1 MRKRVEM
8 FPTDTHHE
16 DLHQELKLYKMMVNA
31 ALDSITLI
39 DRNYTYKIVTDAYLG
54 ARQLKKENIL
64 NHTVEDVWGKEAFDK
79 AIRDNLDRCF
89 RGETVT
95 TRASYE
101 FKKNEIN
108 YIETVYTPCFTSGS
122 EVSFAAVISR
132 NITELK
138 KSQEKIAFLA
148 YYDSL
153 TNLPSR
159 PLFLDLLN
167 REINSAKRTG
177 KSVAVFFFDLDEFKK
192 INDTFGH
199 SAGDNLLIS
208 VGQRLKRYLR
218 PHDIISRVDGF
229 INESQ
234 KDTENYLA
242 RLGGDEF
249 TFIIPDIAE
258 KKITTGI
265 AERILHLFKEPF
277 QIADREMFISTSIGI
292 AFYPDDGR
300 DVESLLKN
308 ADTAMYKAK
317 EVGKN
322 TFRYYS
328 SEMNKEAKARIN
340 IENKMR
346 YAIKNN
352 EFQLYYQPQYNVSDG
367 RLVGVEALI
376 RWEDKDL
383 GFISPAELIKLAEET
398 GLIIDIGEW
407 AIHSACRQGKIW
419 HDQGLTHL
427 HMGVN
432 LSVRQFFDP
441 NLVDK
446 IRSAIDRTQ
455 FNPLSL
461 ELEITETAMMYDT
474 DKAIRIMDELK
485 ATGLKVALD
494 DFGTGYSSLIHLKLF
509 QIDKLKIDQMF
520 IRNADFNGRDGAI
533 ISSIID
539 MCHKLGIEA
548 VAEGVETR
556 ESLSFL
562 EGIKCHI
569 AQGFYLSPPLTVDKF
584 EDLIRKRQNEKRS
597 G

>member
-1 MRKRVEM
+1 MY
-8 FPTDTHHE
+8 PTNTHHE
-16 DLHQELKLYKMMVNA
+16 DLYQELRLYKMMVNA

-39 DRNYTYKIVTDAYLG
+39 DRDYTYRIVTDAYLG

-64 NHTVEDVWGKEAFDK
+64 NHSVRDVWGAEAFDK
-79 AIRDNLDRCF
+79 AIKDNLDRCF

-138 KSQEKIAFLA
+138 RSQEKIAFLA

-199 SAGDNLLIS
+199 SAGDSLLIS
-208 VGQRLKRYLR
+208 VGKRLKRYLR
-218 PHDIISRVDGF
+218 PHDIISRADGF
-229 INESQ
+229 INESP

-242 RLGGDEF
+242 RIGGDEF
-249 TFIIPDIAE
+249 TFIIPDIAD

-277 QIADREMFISTSIGI
+277 QISDREIFISTSIGI
-292 AFYPDDGR
+292 AFYPDDGH

-328 SEMNKEAKARIN
+328 SDMNKEAKARIN

-352 EFQLYYQPQYNVSDG
+352 EFQLYYQPQYNVDNG
-367 RLVGVEALI
+367 LLVGVEALI

-383 GFISPAELIKLAEET
+383 GFISPTELIKLAEET
-398 GLIIDIGEW
+398 GMIIDIGEW

-427 HMGVN
+427 HVGVN
-432 LSVRQFFDP
+432 LSVRQFFDL

-455 FNPLSL
+455 FNPSSL

-474 DKAIRIMDELK
+474 DKAIRIMDEVK
-485 ATGLKVALD
+485 RMGLKVALD

-509 QIDKLKIDQMF
+509 QIDKLKIDQVF
-520 IRNADFNGRDGAI
+520 IRNADLKGRDGAI
-533 ISSIID
+533 ISSLID
-539 MCHKLGIEA
+539 MCHKLDIEA
-548 VAEGVETR
+548 VAEGVETG
-556 ESLSFL
+556 ESLNFL
-562 EGIKCHI
+562 KGIKCHI
-569 AQGFYLSPPLTVDKF
+569 AQGFYLSPPLTVEKF
-584 EDLIRKRQNEKRS
+584 DDLIIRRFNKKA
-597 G
+597 

>member
-1 MRKRVEM
+1 MRQRGSY
-8 FPTDTHHE
+8 PGDHQ
-16 DLHQELKLYKMMVNA
+16 QELELYKLMVNA
-31 ALDSITLI
+31 ALDSVTLI

-64 NHTVEDVWGKEAFDK
+64 NHTVVDVWGKEAFEQ
-79 AIRDNLDRCF
+79 AIKENLDKCF

-101 FKKNEIN
+101 FKKNEVN
-108 YIETVYTPCFTSGS
+108 YIETVYTPCYTTGS

-167 REINSAKRTG
+167 REIKGAKRTG

-199 SAGDNLLIS
+199 SAGDKLL
-208 VGQRLKRYLR
+208 VGVGKRLKNCLR
-218 PHDIISRVDGF
+218 PKDIIGRVDGYVTV
-229 INESQ
+229 NQ
-234 KDTENYLA
+234 RDTENYLA
-242 RLGGDEF
+242 RIGGDEF
-249 TFIIPDIAE
+249 TFIIPDISE

-277 QIADREMFISTSIGI
+277 QIADREMFITTSIGI
-292 AFYPDDGR
+292 AFYPDDGH

-317 EVGKN
+317 DAGKN

-328 SEMNKEAKARIN
+328 SDMNKEAKARMN

-352 EFQLYYQPQYNVSDG
+352 EFHLYYQPQYNIRND
-367 RLVGVEALI
+367 RLIGVEALI
-376 RWEDKDL
+376 RWEDEDL
-383 GFISPAELIKLAEET
+383 GFISPIDLITLAEET
-398 GLIIDIGEW
+398 GMIIDIGEW
-407 AIHSACRQGKIW
+407 AIHTACRQGKIW
-419 HDQGLTHL
+419 HDQGLDHL
-427 HMGVN
+427 HIGVN
-432 LSVRQFFDP
+432 LSVRQFYDL
-441 NLVDK
+441 NLVEK
-446 IRSAIDRTQ
+446 IRSALDRTQ
-455 FNPLSL
+455 FTPSSL

-474 DKAIRIMDELK
+474 DRAIRIMNALTEMGVK
-485 ATGLKVALD
+485 IALD
-494 DFGTGYSSLIHLKLF
+494 DFGTGYSSLVHLKLF
-509 QIDKLKIDQMF
+509 KIDKLKIDQVF
-520 IRNADFNGRDGAI
+520 IRNADLGGRDGAI
-533 ISSIID
+533 ISSIVD
-539 MCHKLGIEA
+539 MCHKLDIEA
-548 VAEGVETR
+548 VAEGVETKD
-556 ESLSFL
+556 SLNFL
-562 EGIKCHI
+562 KKTKCHM
-569 AQGFYLSPPLTVDKF
+569 AQGFYFSPPLTVEKF
-584 EDLIRKRQNEKRS
+584 DTLINKQSNRN
-597 G
+597 

>member
-1 MRKRVEM
+1 
-8 FPTDTHHE
+8 
-16 DLHQELKLYKMMVNA
+16 MMVNA

-54 ARQLKKENIL
+54 TRQLEKENIL
-64 NHTVEDVWGKEAFDK
+64 NHTVGDVWGQETFEHAIKE
-79 AIRDNLDRCF
+79 NLDRCF
-89 RGETVT
+89 KGETVT

-101 FKKNEIN
+101 FKKNEAN

-122 EVSFAAVISR
+122 EVAFAAVISR

-199 SAGDNLLIS
+199 SAGDNLLVS
-208 VGQRLKRYLR
+208 VGKRLKRYLR
-218 PHDIISRVDGF
+218 PNDIIGRVVGYT
-229 INESQ
+229 NANQ
-234 KDTENYLA
+234 KDAENYLA
-242 RLGGDEF
+242 RIGGDEF
-249 TFIIPDIAE
+249 TFIIPDIAD
-258 KKITTGI
+258 KNLTTGI

-292 AFYPDDGR
+292 AFYPDDGH

-328 SEMNKEAKARIN
+328 ADMNKEAKARIN

-352 EFQLYYQPQYNVSDG
+352 EFQLYYQPQYNIDDG
-367 RLVGVEALI
+367 ALIGVEALI
-376 RWEDKDL
+376 RWEDQEM

-398 GLIIDIGEW
+398 GMIIDIGEW
-407 AIHSACRQGKIW
+407 ALLSACSQGRAW
-419 HDQGLTHL
+419 HDQGLDHL
-427 HMGVN
+427 HLGVN
-432 LSVRQFFDP
+432 LSVRQFFDL

-446 IRSAIDRTQ
+446 IRSIIDRTR
-455 FNPLSL
+455 FNPSSL

-474 DKAIRIMDELK
+474 DRAIRIMNELK
-485 ATGLKVALD
+485 EMGVKVALD

-509 QIDKLKIDQMF
+509 EINKLKIDQVF
-520 IRNADFNGRDGAI
+520 IRNADFKGRDGAI

-539 MCHKLGIEA
+539 MCHKLNIEA

-556 ESLSFL
+556 ESLNFL
-562 EGIKCHI
+562 KNIKCHM
-569 AQGFYLSPPLTVDKF
+569 AQGFYFSPPITVEKF
-584 EDLIRKRQNEKRS
+584 DTLVSQQRYDVNSLRPDPAFPDSAVNKI
-597 G
+597 